1 MGVALQRRGQW
12 TLLTQTTRCVFFR
25 VAKNSSAAL
34 HQNVL
39 LTTFTQVWWHRT
51 MAFTASFF
59 LLHPLFYVFS
69 YAIGDICELLS
80 LFTYRSSHKA
90 LPPCF
95 QALAE
100 AAAVQRTH
108 LKGDA
113 RVSAAL
119 WANACNRRRNVLLR
133 IVQCR
138 DKHTQTYIQAYT
150 NGLACTES

>member
-12 TLLTQTTRCVFFR
+12 TLLTTRCVFFR